1 MGARMFWRA
10 LAGALSMKPMRRN
23 FTSPELEGKLDEL
36 TEGALFQ
43 ITSWD
48 YASLFGSNDVAAT
61 RLRNFARSHVCVA
74 SYSDGAILFR
84 KKPPLQSDESTA

>member
-1 MGARMFWRA
+1 
-10 LAGALSMKPMRRN
+10 MKPMRRN

-48 YASLFGSNDVAAT
+48 YASLFGC
-61 RLRNFARSHVCVA
+61 R
-74 SYSDGAILFR
+74 AILTGR
-84 KKPPLQSDESTA
+84 